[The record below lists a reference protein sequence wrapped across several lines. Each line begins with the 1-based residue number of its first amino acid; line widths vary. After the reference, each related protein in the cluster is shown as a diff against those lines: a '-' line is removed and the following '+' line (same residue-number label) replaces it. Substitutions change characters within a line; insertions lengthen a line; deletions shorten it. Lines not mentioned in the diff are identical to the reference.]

1 MIDRNI
7 RNTRSKEETKKA
19 HRQAIL
25 TVVVLFVLFIVVT
38 RVQNLIMI
46 LFKNMGVPF
55 IGLILSLC
63 VGIALVGAAVWFVY
77 RYGKGRQK

>member
-25 TVVVLFVLFIVVT
+25 TALILLILFIVVT
-38 RVQNLIMI
+38 RVQNLIMV
-46 LFKNMGVPF
+46 LFRNMGVPF
-55 IGLILSLC
+55 IGLVLSVC
-63 VGIALVGAAVWFVY
+63 AGIAIVGAVVYFVY
-77 RYGKGRQK
+77 RRHGR